1 MSLKI
6 PVSVGE
12 LFDKFSIL
20 EIKYSKITD
29 TIKQQIVFK
38 ELKLLK
44 PYLQQYNLD
53 IKTYEKLKKFNSEL
67 WIIEDQLR
75 IKESLKE
82 FDQEFIQLA
91 RKVYLTND
99 KRATIKKDIN
109 MQFQSEIIEVKDYI
123 NYN

>member
-38 ELKLLK
+38 ELELLK
-44 PYLQQYNLD
+44 PFIDFVHLD
-53 IKTYEKLKKFNSEL
+53 IKNIVYNMIMQKSFDIGLKKIADAFDE
-67 WIIEDQLR
+67 R
-75 IKESLKE
+75 AIKLYTK
-82 FDQEFIQLA
+82 
-91 RKVYLTND
+91 
-99 KRATIKKDIN
+99 
-109 MQFQSEIIEVKDYI
+109 
-123 NYN
+123 